1 MTSVTSSAPT
11 TPGEPKSNPPASPTF
26 FPALNARPR
35 TTANATPFRK
45 TSVQIVELNRDFM
58 PPSKSFYRS
67 RAIYRR
73 RLQNSNAGPRKDLKQ
88 PAQVNDQ
95 RQPVVVPQH
104 SYAMRDVFGRL
115 LEKVFVLHGIR
126 SDHFVG
132 CNPDAHVF

>member
-1 MTSVTSSAPT
+1 MMSATISAPT
-11 TPGEPKSNPPASPTF
+11 TPGELKSKPEASPAF
-26 FPALNARPR
+26 LPALNAIHR
-35 TTANATPFRK
+35 TARNAIPLNR
-45 TSVQIVELNRDFM
+45 TSVQTVELSRDFM
-58 PPSKSFYRS
+58 PPSKSFHRS

-88 PAQVNDQ
+88 PAQVDDQ
-95 RQPVVVPQH
+95 RKPVVVPQH
-104 SYAMRDVFGRL
+104 SHAMRHVFGRL